1 MHNIYTVKRMGDVT
15 SSGKEAI
22 SFKKPKFY
30 IVVFFCFVFFTSVL
44 ISIIVYKN

>member
-1 MHNIYTVKRMGDVT
+1 MGDVT

-30 IVVFFCFVFFTSVL
+30 IVVLFF
-44 ISIIVYKN
+44 YKCANQHNCI

>member
-1 MHNIYTVKRMGDVT
+1 MHNIYTVKQMGDVT

-30 IVVFFCFVFFTSVL
+30 IVVLFFFF
-44 ISIIVYKN
+44 

>member
-30 IVVFFCFVFFTSVL
+30 IVGFFCFVFF
-44 ISIIVYKN
+44 YKCANQHNCI